1 MRLSVNNP
9 DEVTAVIPHML
20 GFAPTESL
28 VVMPMGAGL
37 PVARIDLPRTA
48 EDRAMA
54 VQALL
59 NPYLRNAGPDAKV
72 ALVAFTDSGQAAED
86 ASRQIGQEM
95 TAHGLPVVFR
105 LWVTEQT
112 WTDLG
117 TGQGGDRT
125 LDAQTR
131 MAALFVA
138 DGRRTPAESRDAL
151 RSSFA
156 GDPGPV
162 AAELPVAVARS
173 NPLAAERTWV
183 AERVG
188 VFERDGNRLSD
199 ADTARLLVAVQR
211 VEIRDEVLMRMSRDN
226 APQHRALWSDV
237 TSRAPEEVRTP
248 AATLAGFSTW
258 LNGDGAGAW
267 TALAQIPAPPT
278 SDELSDRP
286 ESAFGRYALAGMLA
300 QALEEGVNPAAWDVM
315 PPGPTAVSGNSSAV
329 AGLRPLYE
337 PPNLSTRPDL
347 SSRPGRQP
355 GGPRR
360 LPDSLRLNAPPSSGP
375 QSPAP

>member
-1 MRLSVNNP
+1 MKLSVNNP

-48 EDRAMA
+48 EGRAMA
-54 VQALL
+54 VEALL

-117 TGQGGDRT
+117 TGRGGERT
-125 LDAQTR
+125 LEAQTR

-151 RSSFA
+151 RSGFA

-162 AAELPVAVARS
+162 AAELPVAMARS
-173 NPLAAERTWV
+173 NPLPAERAWV
-183 AERVG
+183 AERIG

-199 ADTARLLVAVQR
+199 ADIARLLVAVQR
-211 VEIRDEVLMRMSRDN
+211 VEIRDEALMRMSRDN
-226 APQHRALWSDV
+226 SPQHRALWSDV

-248 AATLAGFSTW
+248 AATLAGFSAW

-267 TALAQIPAPPT
+267 TALDQIPAPPT
-278 SDELSDRP
+278 DDRLSGEAGGAR
-286 ESAFGRYALAGMLA
+286 GTYALAGMLA
-300 QALEEGVNPAAWDVM
+300 QALEEGVNPAAWDAM
-315 PPGPTAVSGNSSAV
+315 PPDPTAGGGDSPAV
-329 AGLRPLYE
+329 ADLGPVYE
-337 PPNLSTRPDL
+337 TPDLSTRP
-347 SSRPGRQP
+347 GQQA
-355 GGPRR
+355 GGLRR
-360 LPDSLRLNAPPSSGP
+360 LPNPPRLSDPPSHGP